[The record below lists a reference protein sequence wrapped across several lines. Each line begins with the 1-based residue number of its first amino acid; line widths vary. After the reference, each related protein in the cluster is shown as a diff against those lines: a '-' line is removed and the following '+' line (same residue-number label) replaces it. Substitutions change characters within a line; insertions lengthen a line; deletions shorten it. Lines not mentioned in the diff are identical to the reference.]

1 MPDTGFLFL
10 SLASVLLATLLVL
23 SPNTV
28 VKLSSALNRTLAAV
42 DGPLLRYRY
51 VVAILVF
58 AASYAFFQIALLLP
72 TLRR

>member
-10 SLASVLLATLLVL
+10 SLVSVVLGSALVL
-23 SPNTV
+23 FPKGV

-42 DGPLLRYRY
+42 DERFIRYRY
-51 VVAILVF
+51 AVALLAF

-72 TLRR
+72 SLRR